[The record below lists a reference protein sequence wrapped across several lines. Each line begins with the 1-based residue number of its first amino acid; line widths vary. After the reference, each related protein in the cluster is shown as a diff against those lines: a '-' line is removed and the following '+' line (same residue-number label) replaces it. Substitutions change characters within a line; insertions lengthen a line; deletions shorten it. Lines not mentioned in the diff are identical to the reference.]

1 MALAVGSPSA
11 TRLNDALARA
21 EAWSPFLRGQMRR
34 FPDLA
39 EKLSNGN
46 LEGALA
52 ASAFEPVEAADVPRA
67 LRVARGR
74 LALALAIGDLA
85 GLLTLEQV
93 TGKLSAFADIALEA
107 AINSAVESLT
117 PGEAPG
123 GLVALALGKHGGR
136 ELNYS
141 SDIDPIFLCDPE
153 TLPRRQRD
161 EPVEA
166 AARLVSKIVEI
177 LQRRDGEGYV
187 FRVDL
192 RLRPNPEVTPT
203 AIPIDAAISYYES
216 SALTWERAAFIR
228 ARACAGDI
236 ALGQG
241 FLETIKPFIW
251 RRSLDFG
258 AIREIRAM
266 SQRIRGAHAAGQ
278 SFGPGYDLKRGR
290 GGIREIE
297 FFAQIHQMI
306 HGGRD
311 PALRAPATFDALTS
325 LAAGQR
331 ISNDEAAVLADA
343 YRVHRTIEHRLQMVA
358 DQQTHSIPR
367 DADALDGVAR
377 LHGLEDG
384 PALIALLGP
393 HVEAVAAIYDG
404 LDDGRAE
411 ALPIAADSLEATL
424 TAAGFKEAPAAA
436 QRIARWRGGA
446 LRAFR
451 TPAAHEALEA
461 VLPALIA
468 ALGASSDPMT
478 ALNRLDSL
486 IERLPSAINLFRL
499 LEARPPLLKLL
510 TDILA
515 HAPTLAHDLS
525 RRASLID
532 GLIDASALDRPG
544 SVETI
549 LKRLNADSGLA
560 TEERL
565 DAVRRVVGELRFALG
580 AQIVVGAS
588 DPVDVATDYA
598 AVAEAAIVAVSDAVG
613 EEFRKGHGQVPDSEF
628 VILALGRMGG
638 GELTHASDL
647 DLIYLFTG
655 DYAAESDGPKPLGAV
670 LYYNRLAQR
679 VSAGLSVATAAG
691 PLYEI
696 DTRLRPSGAQ
706 GPLVVSLDAF
716 ERYQREDAWTWEHMA
731 LCRARPVYGSPE
743 ARVAVRAI
751 LDAELARPRD
761 TAVLLADAV
770 KMRGDMARHKPPKGP
785 LDVKLSEG
793 GLVDLEFAVH
803 VTQLRHGAGFD
814 PHLGRAIAMLVE
826 QGLAPATLIE
836 AQRFLTRVLVTVRL
850 MAPDGELPS
859 EQTRPLVARACGQED
874 WLALLAELERVRQEV
889 AAFWSATKENSD
901 AR

>member
-1 MALAVGSPSA
+1 MTRVVSDQST

-34 FPDLA
+34 FPDLGDR
-39 EKLSNGN
+39 LSAGD
-46 LEGALA
+46 LDGALA
-52 ASAFEPVEAADVPRA
+52 ASALQPVDGADVPRA

-74 LALALAIGDLA
+74 LALTLAIGDLA
-85 GLLTLEQV
+85 GLLTLESV
-93 TGKLSAFADIALEA
+93 TGALSRFADTALDA
-107 AINSAVESLT
+107 AIAAAFDTLA
-117 PGEAPG
+117 PAEAPR
-123 GLVALALGKHGGR
+123 GLAVLALGKHGGR

-141 SDIDPIFLCDPE
+141 SDIDPIFLFDPE
-153 TLPRRQRD
+153 TLPKRTRD
-161 EPVEA
+161 EPAEA
-166 AARLVSKIVEI
+166 AVRLVSKIVEI
-177 LQRRDGEGYV
+177 LQRRDGDGYV

-192 RLRPNPEVTPT
+192 RLRPNPEVTPI
-203 AIPIDAAISYYES
+203 AIPVDAAISYYES
-216 SALTWERAAFIR
+216 SALAWERAAFIR
-228 ARACAGDI
+228 ARACAGEF

-241 FLETIKPFIW
+241 FLETIKPFVW

-266 SQRIRGAHAAGQ
+266 SQRIRGAHASGQ
-278 SFGPGYDLKRGR
+278 AFGPGYDLKRGR
-290 GGIREIE
+290 GGIREVE

-311 PALRAPATFDALTS
+311 PALRAPATLDALTS
-325 LAAGQR
+325 LAAIGR
-331 ISNDEAAVLADA
+331 IPEEDAAALARA
-343 YRVHRTIEHRLQMVA
+343 YRIHRTIEHRLQMVE
-358 DQQTHSIPR
+358 DQQTHSLPR
-367 DADALDGVAR
+367 GADALNGVAR

-384 PALIALLGP
+384 DALLALLRP
-393 HVEAVAAIYDG
+393 EVEAVGAIYDG
-404 LDDGRAE
+404 LDDGREDALPLAEE
-411 ALPIAADSLEATL
+411 ALEAALD
-424 TAAGFKEAPAAA
+424 AAGFRETAAAA
-436 QRIARWRGGA
+436 QRIAQWRGGS
-446 LRAFR
+446 LRALR

-461 VLPALIA
+461 VLPGLVS

-515 HAPTLAHDLS
+515 HAPTLAQDLS
-525 RRASLID
+525 RRASLLD
-532 GLIDASALDRPG
+532 GLIDATALDLPG
-544 SVETI
+544 SVDEI
-549 LKRLNADSGLA
+549 LARLVAEDGAA
-560 TEERL
+560 TEDRL

-580 AQIVVGAS
+580 TQIVVGAS
-588 DPVDVATDYA
+588 DPVDVAAGYA
-598 AVAEAAIVAVSDAVG
+598 RVAEAAIVAVADAIG
-613 EEFRKGHGQVPDSEF
+613 EEFRKTHGRVPDSEF

-655 DYAAESDGPKPLGAV
+655 DYAAESDGAKSLGAV

-679 VSAGLSVATAAG
+679 VSAGLSVPTAAG

-743 ARVAVRAI
+743 ARTAVQAV

-761 TAVLLADAV
+761 PATLRADAV

-785 LDVKLSEG
+785 LDVKLCEG

-803 VTQLRHGAGFD
+803 VTQLLHGAGFD
-814 PHLGRAIAMLVE
+814 PHLGRAIALLVG
-826 QGLAPATLIE
+826 QGLVPAAMAE
-836 AQRFLTRVLVTVRL
+836 AQRFLTRVLVTIRL
-850 MAPDGELPS
+850 MAPDGEIPP
-859 EQTRPLVARACGQED
+859 EPTRPLVARACGQAN
-874 WLALLAELERVRQEV
+874 WPALLAELQRVRQEV
-889 AAFWSATKENSD
+889 GAFWTATKETEHAS
-901 AR
+901 

>member
-1 MALAVGSPSA
+1 MPDAVDDHVN
-11 TRLNDALARA
+11 RLNDAIARA
-21 EAWSPFLRGQMRR
+21 ESWSPFLRGQMRR
-34 FPDLA
+34 FPDLVDT
-39 EKLSNGN
+39 LVDGD
-46 LEGALA
+46 LHGALT
-52 ASAFEPVEAADVPRA
+52 ASAFQPVEAADVPRA

-85 GLLTLEQV
+85 GLLTLDDV
-93 TGKLSAFADIALEA
+93 TGRLSAFADIAVEA
-107 AINSAVESLT
+107 AIASAVDSLA
-117 PGEAPG
+117 PGEEPR
-123 GLVALALGKHGGR
+123 GLVALALGKHGGC

-166 AARLVSKIVEI
+166 AARLVSKVVEI

-228 ARACAGDI
+228 ARACAGDV
-236 ALGQG
+236 ALGEA
-241 FLETIKPFIW
+241 FLDTIKPFIW

-266 SQRIRGAHAAGQ
+266 SQRIRGAYAAGQ
-278 SFGPGYDLKRGR
+278 LFGPGYDLKRGR

-311 PALRAPATFDALTS
+311 PALRAPATLDALTS
-325 LAAGQR
+325 LSEAGR
-331 ISNDEAAVLADA
+331 IRADEAASLAEA
-343 YRVHRTIEHRLQMVA
+343 YRIHRTIEHRLQMVA

-367 DADALDGVAR
+367 DADALDGVAK
-377 LHGLEDG
+377 LHGLEGGD
-384 PALIALLGP
+384 ALIALLAP
-393 HVEAVAAIYDG
+393 HVETVATIYDG
-404 LDDGRAE
+404 LDDERAK
-411 ALPIAADSLEATL
+411 ALPIAADALEATL
-424 TAAGFKEAPAAA
+424 AAAGFNEAPAAA

-446 LRAFR
+446 LRALR

-510 TDILA
+510 TDILS

-532 GLIDASALDRPG
+532 GLIDATALDRPG
-544 SVETI
+544 SVEAI
-549 LKRLNADSGLA
+549 RKRLNADGGPG

-565 DAVRRVVGELRFALG
+565 DAVRRIVGELRFALG

-588 DPVDVATDYA
+588 DPVDVAADYA
-598 AVAEAAIVAVSDAVG
+598 HVAEAAIAAVADAVVD
-613 EEFRKGHGQVPDSEF
+613 EFRKAHGAVPNSEF

-655 DYAAESDGPKPLGAV
+655 DYDAESDGPKPLGAV

-691 PLYEI
+691 PLYEV
-696 DTRLRPSGAQ
+696 DTRLRPSGNQ

-731 LCRARPVYGSPE
+731 LCRARPVYGSVE
-743 ARVAVRAI
+743 ARAAVQAI
-751 LDAELARPRD
+751 LDAELMQPRESA
-761 TAVLLADAV
+761 TLLADAV
-770 KMRGDMARHKPPKGP
+770 KMRDDMARHKPPKGP
-785 LDVKLSEG
+785 LDVKLSDG

-803 VTQLRHGAGFD
+803 VTQLRHRAGFD
-814 PHLGRAIAMLVE
+814 PHLGRAIAMLGE

-850 MAPDGELPS
+850 MAPDDGLPS
-859 EQTRPLVARACGQED
+859 EQTRPLVARACGQKD
-874 WLALLAELERVRQEV
+874 WPGLLAELERVRQDV
-889 AAFWSATKENSD
+889 AAFWSTTKENAD